1 MVGNSLEVRRCAG
14 SNICG
19 EEHKVLKMD
28 GQEMHVQKSTVGGT
42 VGTGGR
48 ETDVNGSPV
57 VYDLKKEWEQYVLKK
72 EETGSK

>member
-1 MVGNSLEVRRCAG
+1 
-14 SNICG
+14 
-19 EEHKVLKMD
+19 MD
-28 GQEMHVQKSTVGGT
+28 GQEMHVQKFTVRGT
-42 VGTGGR
+42 VQTGQ

>member
-1 MVGNSLEVRRCAG
+1 
-14 SNICG
+14 
-19 EEHKVLKMD
+19 
-28 GQEMHVQKSTVGGT
+28 MHVQKFTVGGT